1 MKFRIP
7 VAYRIHEGLVVAQ
20 ALAGLR
26 LSAAGASEEDA
37 KRRLSQA
44 LAATLG
50 RLHPRRLAGLHI
62 PFSFESQRL
71 DVPVFEVDLGP
82 FTRDGA
88 EKLALPVDIVSARVG
103 EQFQLVGAPQYG
115 AWMWLGAGESTEHLV
130 ERLDSKLSGR
140 SRTARLHGPAAELF
154 RVEELELEFEPVD
167 VGEVELD
174 NLWLDALPAEGQQ
187 EQADGK
193 LDEVAE
199 SWTTLSVEEQ
209 AQRGIQP
216 MFDHADS
223 LDQLEELLRA
233 SEPAAVVLVGPHR
246 VGKTS
251 HVRHLAA
258 KWAAASEGNAPQLWF
273 ADSPRLVSADVMSG
287 GWQQQAASVIE
298 ELSERGDVLYMG
310 RLVQALD
317 AGKYFGSDYNL
328 AQFLKP
334 QLAERKLRIV
344 AEATTEEWTRIEQR
358 DVGFARAFS
367 VVRISDPSERRSLEI
382 VKEAARRMASQEGL
396 ALKEAAIDR
405 AWALQKRFATEG
417 SPVGRTLDFLA
428 RTLRRAS
435 QTYLGEVDA
444 EWVVERFC
452 EETGLPEVLLLD
464 SRTLDLDDVKA
475 RLRQHVM
482 GQEQAI
488 SRVANV
494 VGITKA
500 GLAPADRPLGSF
512 MFIGPTGVGKTEL
525 ARALADFLF
534 GDRDRLIRL
543 DMSEYSH
550 PDAYSRL
557 IGEGSE
563 QGELTGPVR
572 RQPFSVVL
580 LDEVEKAH
588 TSVFDLLLQVLGE
601 ARLTDAQGRTTRFQ
615 NTIVIMTS
623 NLGVETLKSDIGF
636 ADGDTESAWQRHF
649 RREAEKFFRP
659 EFFARIDQF
668 IPFQPLSRDVIES
681 IAERELER
689 LRERDGAVAQNVQLS
704 FEPGLVEWVAREG
717 YDERYGARPLK
728 RVVEQQVGW
737 RLARSLASSD
747 RELRRSNNLHASIG
761 VDDTGVRVE
770 LTAPEPTD
778 ELTSR
783 DAVLEQVEEIAEMR
797 RRLQRY
803 MYGELFTDLEWKVSE
818 FDMSS
823 QSADFWNLP
832 DAAEMAREAEEAR
845 KIIDPAADLAREL
858 AAIED
863 LAREAYHTR
872 SFELATDIEHR
883 LSEIG
888 PRIEELFLTV
898 LRSGYTDPD
907 RAVLFLASQDPQDP
921 WRKKLVHW
929 YHMLAHQQGW
939 EIQLYRSLPRQDQ
952 ADVSMNEPA
961 KVREGQYEQ
970 GRKASGVV
978 VALEIE
984 GRGVRALLQPDDGLH
999 RKVAEDGN
1007 AVIDV
1012 VLGPPDTPW
1021 IDPDLLQGESE
1032 TRQTARTW
1040 NFRTGMVTMQDGA
1053 TAELDEDNPWRQIF
1067 PVLRELAWGMTESMW
1082 W

>member
-1 MKFRIP
+1 F
-7 VAYRIHEGLVVAQ
+7 G
-20 ALAGLR
+20 
-26 LSAAGASEEDA
+26 
-37 KRRLSQA
+37 
-44 LAATLG
+44 T
-50 RLHPRRLAGLHI
+50 
-62 PFSFESQRL
+62 
-71 DVPVFEVDLGP
+71 
-82 FTRDGA
+82 
-88 EKLALPVDIVSARVG
+88 
-103 EQFQLVGAPQYG
+103 
-115 AWMWLGAGESTEHLV
+115 WMWLAAGEGTEYTV
-130 ERLDSKLSGR
+130 ERLQKKLEPR
-140 SRTARLHGPAAELF
+140 ARTTRLHGPTPQLF
-154 RVEELELEFEPVD
+154 RVEDLEVEFEPLD
-167 VGEVELD
+167 VREVELD
-174 NLWLDALPAEGQQ
+174 TLWLDALPPSGQGGG
-187 EQADGK
+187 ESGGK
-193 LDEVAE
+193 LEEVAE
-199 SWTTLSVEEQ
+199 SWTSLSPAEQ
-209 AQRGIQP
+209 AQRGIEP
-216 MFDHADS
+216 MFDHESS
-223 LDQLEELLRA
+223 LEQLEEMLRA
-233 SEPAAVVLVGPHR
+233 AEPTAVVLVGPHR

-251 HVRHLAA
+251 HIRHLSA
-258 KWAAASEGNAPQLWF
+258 KWAVGPAPEIWF
-273 ADSPRLVSADVMSG
+273 ADPPRLVSADVMSG
-287 GWQQQAASVIE
+287 GWQQQAASVVE
-298 ELSERGDVLYMG
+298 EIAESGDVLYMG

-334 QLAERKLRIV
+334 QLAELDLRIV
-344 AEATTEEWTRIEQR
+344 AEATPEEWARIEQR
-358 DVGFARAFS
+358 DVGFARAFN
-367 VVRISDPSERRSLEI
+367 VIRISDPSERESLKI
-382 VKEAARRMASQEGL
+382 VEQAALRMASQEGL
-396 ALKEAAIDR
+396 ELQPSAIER

-428 RTLRRAS
+428 RTFRRAS
-435 QTYLGEVDA
+435 QTYLDEVDS

-464 SRTLDLDDVKA
+464 TRTLELADVEA
-475 RLRQHVM
+475 RLREHVM

-488 SRVANV
+488 ERVANV

-557 IGEGSE
+557 IGEGTE
-563 QGELTGPVR
+563 QGELTSPVR

-588 TSVFDLLLQVLGE
+588 SSVFDLLLQVLGE

-649 RREAEKFFRP
+649 RREAEQFFRP

-668 IPFQPLSRDVIES
+668 IPFQPLSREVIEA
-681 IAERELER
+681 IAERELDR
-689 LRERDGAVAQNVQLS
+689 LRDRDGLVAQNVSLS
-704 FEPGLVEWVAREG
+704 FAPGLIEWVAREG

-737 RLARSLASSD
+737 GLARALASRD
-747 RELRRSNNLHASIG
+747 RELRESTNLLATIG
-761 VDDTGVRVE
+761 VDASAVTVA
-770 LTAPEPTD
+770 LSASEPSD

-783 DAVLEQVEEIAEMR
+783 DEVLEQVEEIAEMR

-803 MYGELFTDLEWKVSE
+803 MFGELFTDLEWKVSE

-823 QSADFWNLP
+823 QSNDFWSLP
-832 DAAEMAREAEEAR
+832 DAADMAREAEEAR

-872 SFELATDIEHR
+872 SFELATDIEQR

-898 LRSGYTDPD
+898 LRSGYSDPD
-907 RAVLFLASQDPQDP
+907 RAVIFMASQDPQDP
-921 WRKKLVHW
+921 WRKRLVHW
-929 YHMLAHQQGW
+929 YRMLASQQGW
-939 EIQLYRSLPRQDQ
+939 DVQLYRSLPRQDQ
-952 ADVSMNEPA
+952 ANVSMNDPTE
-961 KVREGQYEQ
+961 VREGMYER
-970 GRKASGVV
+970 GRKASGFV
-978 VALEIE
+978 VALEFE

-999 RKVAEDGN
+999 RKVAEEGN

-1012 VLGPPDTPW
+1012 ALGPPETPW
-1021 IDPDLLQGESE
+1021 IDPDLLQGDTES
-1032 TRQTARTW
+1032 RQTARTW
-1040 NFRTGMVTMQDGA
+1040 NFRTGKVTMQDGA
-1053 TAELDEDNPWRQIF
+1053 TAELDPDNPWREIY